1 MRQKPSENQG
11 IWTNFLKN
19 ILTKYDKSEIL
30 LVFLIKCA
38 IIFLSLLFT
47 IKKQLPFPFRI
58 AFCEI
63 FVIGVYR

>member
-11 IWTNFLKN
+11 IWINFLKN

-30 LVFLIKCA
+30 IVFFKKCA